1 MTDSRIVP
9 LLSCF
14 LYNSLAAEDNG
25 RVSLYN
31 YWHAA
36 MPDNYPS
43 APGTGSPATSS
54 DATLHP
60 LARLPEVPL
69 WLNRMC
75 DDFCSFCCPATVA
88 CQDFLR
94 GQYNISSSVFAAS
107 QMGFAMLPCPSEWTF
122 ELYVAWTLTPV
133 SGRDHILFICVVLWG
148 GNVSVLPLG
157 K

>member
-60 LARLPEVPL
+60 LARLPKHRYGGTGRAMFFV
-69 WLNRMC
+69 
-75 DDFCSFCCPATVA
+75 
-88 CQDFLR
+88 
-94 GQYNISSSVFAAS
+94 SSAAS
-107 QMGFAMLPCPSEWTF
+107 YHRMPGFPT
-122 ELYVAWTLTPV
+122 
-133 SGRDHILFICVVLWG
+133 
-148 GNVSVLPLG
+148 
-157 K
+157 